1 MKTHYIALC
10 LLFALSISSFA
21 QTVVKLKMPT
31 QAVHALTVVT
41 LFSEELPLNTP
52 VILGAIGY
60 EIKGGTEPY
69 TLNWYKNDT
78 LISTG
83 NIVVIK
89 PVAGSTYTLKAV
101 DNNKCSSIVA
111 LNISASSKIKS
122 NSFIDSN
129 IFVTPTMAT
138 NRITV
143 GFTENSTVDASVKIF
158 DLKGVL
164 MQQENITCSSNIS
177 LQLIPGIYFVVVEK
191 NSLFH
196 VQKIVVK

>member
-10 LLFALSISSFA
+10 ILFTLSASCFA
-21 QTVVKLKMPT
+21 QTVVKLKMPS
-31 QAVHALTVVT
+31 QAENALTVVT

-52 VILGAIGY
+52 VVLGAIGY

-69 TLNWYKNDT
+69 TLNWYKNDS

-101 DNNKCSSIVA
+101 DKNKCSSDVA

-122 NSFIDSN
+122 NSFIDNN
-129 IFVTPTMAT
+129 IIVTPTVVT

-143 GFTENSTVDASVKIF
+143 GFTDNSTFDASVKIF

-164 MQQENITCSSNIS
+164 MQQEIITSSSNIS
-177 LQLIPGIYFVVVEK
+177 LQLLPGIYFVVVEK
-191 NSLFH
+191 NSLYH